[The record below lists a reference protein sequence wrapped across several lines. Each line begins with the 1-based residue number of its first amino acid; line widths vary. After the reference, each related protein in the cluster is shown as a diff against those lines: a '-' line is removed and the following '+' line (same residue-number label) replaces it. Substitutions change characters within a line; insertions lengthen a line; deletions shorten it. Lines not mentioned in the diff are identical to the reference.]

1 MENRAVPRAGEFY
14 MHFKGK
20 LYQIVTVA
28 IHTETEE
35 PLVIYQAMYGTF
47 KTYARPLDMF
57 LSEVDHGKYP
67 DVKQQYRFQKV
78 ELREN
83 ENAGDN
89 AGIKIFAVDEDS
101 IKEDANAQ
109 ISNVQMQ
116 TGESAQSMMQS
127 EQEQKAADET
137 ANETQETAETADI
150 EPLLKF
156 LDEPDLNERLNILVQ
171 YRDQITETMLESMGM
186 AIDCVLNGKT
196 LEEKY
201 YELDKVIRTKLQY
214 EKKPRI

>member
-1 MENRAVPRAGEFY
+1 MENRAMPRAGEFY

-35 PLVIYQAMYGTF
+35 PLVVYQAMYGTF
-47 KTYARPLDMF
+47 KTYARPLAMF
-57 LSEVDHGKYP
+57 LSEVDHEKYP
-67 DVKQQYRFQKV
+67 DVQQTYRFRKV
-78 ELREN
+78 ELCENSEAELVDEVTAQEN
-83 ENAGDN
+83 EY
-89 AGIKIFAVDEDS
+89 
-101 IKEDANAQ
+101 
-109 ISNVQMQ
+109 
-116 TGESAQSMMQS
+116 
-127 EQEQKAADET
+127 DET
-137 ANETQETAETADI
+137 EETADI

-156 LDEPDLNERLNILVQ
+156 LDETDLHERLNILLQ

-186 AIDCVLNGKT
+186 AMDCVLNGKT

>member
-1 MENRAVPRAGEFY
+1 MENRAMPRAGEFY

-35 PLVIYQAMYGTF
+35 PLVVYQAMYGTF
-47 KTYARPLDMF
+47 KTYARPLAMF
-57 LSEVDHGKYP
+57 LSEVDHEKYP
-67 DVKQQYRFQKV
+67 DVQQTYRFQKV
-78 ELREN
+78 ELCENSEAELVDEVTAQEN
-83 ENAGDN
+83 EY
-89 AGIKIFAVDEDS
+89 
-101 IKEDANAQ
+101 
-109 ISNVQMQ
+109 
-116 TGESAQSMMQS
+116 
-127 EQEQKAADET
+127 DET
-137 ANETQETAETADI
+137 EETADI

-156 LDEPDLNERLNILVQ
+156 LDETDLHERLNILLQ

-186 AIDCVLNGKT
+186 AMDCVLNGKT

>member
-1 MENRAVPRAGEFY
+1 MENRAMPRAGEFY

-35 PLVIYQAMYGTF
+35 PLVVYQAMYGTF
-47 KTYARPLDMF
+47 KTYARPLAMF
-57 LSEVDHGKYP
+57 LSEVDHEKYP
-67 DVKQQYRFQKV
+67 DVQQTYRFQKV
-78 ELREN
+78 ELCENSEAELVDEVTALEN
-83 ENAGDN
+83 EC
-89 AGIKIFAVDEDS
+89 
-101 IKEDANAQ
+101 
-109 ISNVQMQ
+109 
-116 TGESAQSMMQS
+116 
-127 EQEQKAADET
+127 DET
-137 ANETQETAETADI
+137 EETADI

-156 LDEPDLNERLNILVQ
+156 LDETDLHERLNILLQ

-186 AIDCVLNGKT
+186 AMDCVLNGKT

>member
-1 MENRAVPRAGEFY
+1 MENRAMPRAGEFY

-35 PLVIYQAMYGTF
+35 PLVVYQAMYGTF
-47 KTYARPLDMF
+47 KTYARPLAMF
-57 LSEVDHGKYP
+57 LSEVDHEKYP
-67 DVKQQYRFQKV
+67 DVQQTYRFQKV
-78 ELREN
+78 ELCENAEAELVDEVTAQEN
-83 ENAGDN
+83 EC
-89 AGIKIFAVDEDS
+89 
-101 IKEDANAQ
+101 
-109 ISNVQMQ
+109 
-116 TGESAQSMMQS
+116 
-127 EQEQKAADET
+127 DET
-137 ANETQETAETADI
+137 EETADI

-156 LDEPDLNERLNILVQ
+156 LDETDLHERLNILLQ
-171 YRDQITETMLESMGM
+171 YRDRITETMLESMGM
-186 AIDCVLNGKT
+186 AMDCVLNGKT

>member
-1 MENRAVPRAGEFY
+1 MENRAMPRAGEFY

-20 LYQIVTVA
+20 LYQIVTIA

-35 PLVIYQAMYGTF
+35 PLVVYQAMYGTF
-47 KTYARPLDMF
+47 KTYARPLAMF
-57 LSEVDHGKYP
+57 LSEVDHEKYP
-67 DVKQQYRFQKV
+67 DVQQIYRFQKV
-78 ELREN
+78 ELCENSEAELVDEVTAQEN
-83 ENAGDN
+83 EC
-89 AGIKIFAVDEDS
+89 
-101 IKEDANAQ
+101 
-109 ISNVQMQ
+109 
-116 TGESAQSMMQS
+116 
-127 EQEQKAADET
+127 DET
-137 ANETQETAETADI
+137 EETADI

-156 LDEPDLNERLNILVQ
+156 LDETDLHERLNILLQ

-186 AIDCVLNGKT
+186 AMDCVLNGKT

>member
-1 MENRAVPRAGEFY
+1 MENRAMPRAGEFY

-35 PLVIYQAMYGTF
+35 PLVVYQAMYGTF
-47 KTYARPLDMF
+47 KTYARPLAMF
-57 LSEVDHGKYP
+57 LSEVDHEKYP
-67 DVKQQYRFQKV
+67 DVQQIYRFRKV
-78 ELREN
+78 ELLKIRNRDSEAELVDEVTVQEN
-83 ENAGDN
+83 EC
-89 AGIKIFAVDEDS
+89 
-101 IKEDANAQ
+101 
-109 ISNVQMQ
+109 
-116 TGESAQSMMQS
+116 
-127 EQEQKAADET
+127 DET
-137 ANETQETAETADI
+137 EETADI

-156 LDEPDLNERLNILVQ
+156 LDETDLHERLNILLQ

-186 AIDCVLNGKT
+186 AMDCVLNGKT

>member
-1 MENRAVPRAGEFY
+1 MENRAMPRAGEFY

-35 PLVIYQAMYGTF
+35 PLVVYQAMYGTF
-47 KTYARPLDMF
+47 KTYARPLAMF
-57 LSEVDHGKYP
+57 LSEVDHEKYP
-67 DVKQQYRFQKV
+67 DVQQIYRFRKV
-78 ELREN
+78 ELCENSEVELVDEVTAQEN
-83 ENAGDN
+83 EC
-89 AGIKIFAVDEDS
+89 
-101 IKEDANAQ
+101 
-109 ISNVQMQ
+109 
-116 TGESAQSMMQS
+116 
-127 EQEQKAADET
+127 DET
-137 ANETQETAETADI
+137 EETADI

-156 LDEPDLNERLNILVQ
+156 LDETDLHERLNILLQ

-186 AIDCVLNGKT
+186 AMDCVLNGKT

>member
-1 MENRAVPRAGEFY
+1 MENRAMPRAGEFY

-35 PLVIYQAMYGTF
+35 PLVVYQAMYGTF
-47 KTYARPLDMF
+47 KTYARPLAMF
-57 LSEVDHGKYP
+57 LSEVDHEKYP
-67 DVKQQYRFQKV
+67 DVQQIYRFRKV
-78 ELREN
+78 ELC
-83 ENAGDN
+83 ENAG
-89 AGIKIFAVDEDS
+89 AELVDEVT
-101 IKEDANAQ
+101 AQ
-109 ISNVQMQ
+109 EN
-116 TGESAQSMMQS
+116 EC
-127 EQEQKAADET
+127 DET
-137 ANETQETAETADI
+137 EETADI

-156 LDEPDLNERLNILVQ
+156 LDETDLHERLNILLQ

-186 AIDCVLNGKT
+186 AMDCVLNGKT

>member
-1 MENRAVPRAGEFY
+1 MENRAMPRAGEFY

-35 PLVIYQAMYGTF
+35 PLVVYQAMYGTF
-47 KTYARPLDMF
+47 KTYARPLAMF
-57 LSEVDHGKYP
+57 LSEVDHEKYP
-67 DVKQQYRFQKV
+67 DVQQTYRFQKV
-78 ELREN
+78 ELCENAEAELVDEVTAQEN
-83 ENAGDN
+83 EY
-89 AGIKIFAVDEDS
+89 
-101 IKEDANAQ
+101 
-109 ISNVQMQ
+109 
-116 TGESAQSMMQS
+116 
-127 EQEQKAADET
+127 DET
-137 ANETQETAETADI
+137 EETADI

-156 LDEPDLNERLNILVQ
+156 LDETDLHERLNILLQ

-186 AIDCVLNGKT
+186 AMDCVLNGKT